1 MLINPNL
8 TAEQVA
14 QMPSGEKLELLRRH
28 PLQAVMFFERR
39 LDSFQRNVIMG
50 KDKPLGTV
58 KDYWM
63 RIEFQMRGSPHVHS
77 FWWIEGAPKVDTV
90 EG

>member
-1 MLINPNL
+1 
-8 TAEQVA
+8 
-14 QMPSGEKLELLRRH
+14 
-28 PLQAVMFFERR
+28 
-39 LDSFQRNVIMG
+39 MG

-63 RIEFQMRGSPHVHS
+63 RIEFQMRGNPHVHS

-90 EG
+90 EGRQQAPRFVDQHISTMLPDSTGEYTTSPQTLPHLLQT